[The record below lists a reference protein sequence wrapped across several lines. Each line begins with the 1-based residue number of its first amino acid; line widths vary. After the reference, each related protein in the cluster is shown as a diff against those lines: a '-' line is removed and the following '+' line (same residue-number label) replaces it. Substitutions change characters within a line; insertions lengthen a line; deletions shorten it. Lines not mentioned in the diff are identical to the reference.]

1 MRSIDAFHALVILNL
16 LFATAGW
23 VLARPSRPAA
33 AVLVAVGIA
42 WIVWNG
48 PLEGATLISFDPDH
62 GITEFD
68 LLSVVAFGIAGWAWW
83 RTRPPAH

>member
-1 MRSIDAFHALVILNL
+1 MRSIDAFHALLILNL

-33 AVLVAVGIA
+33 AVLVAVGLA

-48 PLEGATLISFDPDH
+48 PLEGATLIAFDARH
-62 GITEFD
+62 GVTESD
-68 LLSVVAFGIAGWAWW
+68 LLSVVAFGIAGWALW
-83 RTRPPAH
+83 RVRKR